1 MQFCEISI
9 FNLDERKYNTAEIK
23 SWIKPFFKNFLL
35 GFFRSQ
41 ESNTP
46 ELDAKFSKIVHC
58 ASVYVTVCCSTC
70 AWQEKNSFLWVNQ
83 ALQASIKVL
92 HIEIARSLEKLFCA
106 EISHQLSLAK
116 TGPP

>member
-1 MQFCEISI
+1 MDKALLQKISFVFFWKARFDITI
-9 FNLDERKYNTAEIK
+9 FLISLDL
-23 SWIKPFFKNFLL
+23 KN
-35 GFFRSQ
+35 RM
-41 ESNTP
+41 P
-46 ELDAKFSKIVHC
+46 PKFSKIVHC

-116 TGPP
+116 TGRP